1 MIVLLLMCIEENLGH
16 RLGLYDLLG
25 ISLLGF
31 TWFYLI
37 KKECIHCFSTYEMY
51 YSSFMDII
59 LTIISLSGLEIYI
72 NILSSIKK
80 F

>member
-1 MIVLLLMCIEENLGH
+1 MMVLLLMCIEENLGH

-51 YSSFMDII
+51 YRGFIDMI
-59 LTIISLSGLEIYI
+59 LTIIPLSELE
-72 NILSSIKK
+72 K
-80 F
+80 FN